1 MRNYGTAISATETAL
16 NSEGSAA
23 EENAKYMDSLE
34 GALQRLRS
42 AWERF
47 STQILNTYD

>member
-23 EENAKYMDSLE
+23 EENAKYMDYI
-34 GALQRLRS
+34 RKKP
-42 AWERF
+42 
-47 STQILNTYD
+47 N